1 MKRRVEVKLSLPVVA
16 PLLDVIRELSS
27 ELEKTLAAPQALHD
41 LDQDFRG
48 AWIGDLLDSQNGDL
62 RALLSLFDGEF
73 FTEGIVAFDETNA
86 EPIVRACT
94 AFRLHLRERRL
105 KTLSDEALETGDVE
119 MAGLDEPVRK
129 AFMCYLF
136 LATVQ
141 ELIIQH
147 LDSTILG
154 P

>member
-1 MKRRVEVKLSLPVVA
+1 MKRVEVKLSLPVVA
-16 PLLDVIRELSS
+16 PLLDIIRELSF

-48 AWIGDLLDSQNGDL
+48 AWIGELLEGQTGDL
-62 RALLSLFDGEF
+62 RALLSLFGGEF
-73 FTEGIVAFDETNA
+73 FSEGVVAFDETNA

-94 AFRLHLRERRL
+94 ALRLQLRERRL
-105 KTLSDEALETGDVE
+105 KTLSDEALETGDID
-119 MAGLDEPVRK
+119 MDGLEEPVRK

-147 LDSTILG
+147 LDSSIIG
-154 P
+154 S

>member
-73 FTEGIVAFDETNA
+73 FTEGVVAFDETNA

-105 KTLSDEALETGDVE
+105 KALSDEALETGDVE

>member
-73 FTEGIVAFDETNA
+73 FTEGVVAFDETNA